1 MSGYT
6 ENNIIIIGE
15 PEKIFDLTNNIER
28 WPELFTEYKEA
39 KILEKNKSEILF
51 KLTTKD
57 GKNWMSKR
65 SIDSTKME
73 ANAKRIEPMF
83 PFKKMDI
90 KWKYEKLPQDLG
102 IIMTWIQDFEVDPLC
117 KHDTY
122 DMESYLNRTSRIQM
136 KEVKLNVER
145 ILNEQSLL

>member
-51 KLTTKD
+51 KLTVY
-57 GKNWMSKR
+57 
-65 SIDSTKME
+65 SI
-73 ANAKRIEPMF
+73 
-83 PFKKMDI
+83 
-90 KWKYEKLPQDLG
+90 
-102 IIMTWIQDFEVDPLC
+102 
-117 KHDTY
+117 
-122 DMESYLNRTSRIQM
+122 
-136 KEVKLNVER
+136 
-145 ILNEQSLL
+145 